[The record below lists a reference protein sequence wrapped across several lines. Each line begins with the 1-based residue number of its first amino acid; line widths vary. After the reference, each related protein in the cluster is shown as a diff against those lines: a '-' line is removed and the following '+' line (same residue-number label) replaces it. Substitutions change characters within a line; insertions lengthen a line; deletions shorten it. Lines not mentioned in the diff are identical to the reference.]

1 MDENVDEAKQ
11 SAVSGLNSANDSRRG
26 LSLFTKLFK
35 FVIYTVAKHNID
47 ESHGLSHAF
56 NILLH
61 ANKIYESELK
71 KYPDLAKYEKVI
83 YVASI
88 VHDACDKKYMDVEV
102 GLYEIE
108 QLLFRENMGL
118 SSSDID
124 AVRDIIST
132 MSYSK
137 VKQHGFPSLGEYQR
151 AYHIVREADLLC
163 AYDFDRCMIYQMS
176 THNSSIEEAF
186 DDAIRLFDNRVF
198 RHNDH
203 GLFITDYSKQLYPT
217 LEMQCCARISHW
229 RKILNRTI

>member
-1 MDENVDEAKQ
+1 MDENVGAAKQ
-11 SAVSGLNSANDSRRG
+11 AAVFGLNSIGDSRRSS
-26 LSLFTKLFK
+26 SLFAKLFK
-35 FVIYTVAKHNID
+35 FVIYTVEKHNID

-71 KYPDLAKYEKVI
+71 KCPELAKYEKVI

-88 VHDACDKKYMDVEV
+88 VHDACDKKYMEVEV

-118 SSSDID
+118 SSSDIN
-124 AVRDIIST
+124 AIRDIIST

-137 VKQHGFPSLGEYQR
+137 VKLHGFPVLGEYQH

-176 THNSSIEEAF
+176 THNSNIEDAF

-203 GLFITDYSKQLYPT
+203 GLFITDYSKQLFPT
-217 LEMQCCARISHW
+217 LEMQCYARISHW
-229 RKILNRTI
+229 RIMLNLNI